1 MHNLHGQT
9 ASLELEMDAQCTLST
24 AGHSVGRGIC
34 KSELLCEYL
43 YFKFFYFGTSSGLHD
58 ALQPMS
64 RGPFKI
70 DRTAPAG
77 PAPLRGRSGASVAP
91 GPLSGGSRARAA
103 GVVGSGTRPF
113 SRPAGPGGDR
123 AGHHR
128 AGRSGALPS
137 PPL

>member
-1 MHNLHGQT
+1 
-9 ASLELEMDAQCTLST
+9 MDAQCTLST

-103 GVVGSGTRPF
+103 GVVGSGEVSANVDDVCSVQF
-113 SRPAGPGGDR
+113 VVDVAI
-123 AGHHR
+123 
-128 AGRSGALPS
+128 ALAPVS
-137 PPL
+137 CV